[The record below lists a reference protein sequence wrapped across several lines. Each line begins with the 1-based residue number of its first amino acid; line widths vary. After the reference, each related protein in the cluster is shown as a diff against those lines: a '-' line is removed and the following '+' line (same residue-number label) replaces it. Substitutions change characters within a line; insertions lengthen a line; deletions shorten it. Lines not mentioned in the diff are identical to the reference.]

1 MEQQGWIKIY
11 RQIFYSDIWT
21 DSEPFDRRSAWI
33 DLIMLANHSDNKI
46 ILDNQIV
53 VIKKGQLVTSI
64 RKLAERWHWGNTKT
78 VNFLKLLESDGM
90 IAKTQDTRKTV
101 LTIVN
106 YGKFQCED
114 ENTRHSQDT
123 DKTLTRHSQD
133 TDKTLTRRNKNEKND
148 KELENDKELKN
159 EKNIYIITD
168 SNESVCQTEV
178 RQVIDAWNELE
189 TVGIKPVSRLVKTS
203 KRYKCLIAR
212 LKEYNLADVLLAID
226 KIRESS
232 FLTGHNPKGWT
243 ITFDWFVLPS
253 NFPKVLEGQYDNR
266 VQYGLS
272 EHPKGMTDVE
282 RIFNS

>member
-1 MEQQGWIKIY
+1 MEQQGWIKIH

-21 DSEPFDRRSAWI
+21 DDEPFDRRSAWI
-33 DLIMLANHSDNKI
+33 DLIMLANHSDNKV

-53 VIKKGQLVTSI
+53 TIKKGQLVTSI

-106 YGKFQCED
+106 YGKFQSED
-114 ENTRHSQDT
+114 EN
-123 DKTLTRHSQD
+123 TRHSQD
-133 TDKTLTRRNKNEKND
+133 TDKTLTRRNKNEKNI
-148 KELENDKELKN
+148 KELKNDKELKN
-159 EKNIYIITD
+159 EENNIIYITD

-189 TVGIKPVSRLVKTS
+189 NVGVKPVLKLVKTS

-212 LKEYNLADVLLAID
+212 LREYNLADVLLAID
-226 KIRESS
+226 KVRESS
-232 FLTGHNPKGWT
+232 YLTGHNKYGWV

-253 NFPKVLEGQYDNR
+253 NFPKVFEGQYDNK
-266 VQYGLS
+266 VGYESQSQY
-272 EHPKGMTDVE
+272 ERPKGMTDVE